1 MALVHQLT
9 KFNDPR
15 LFIHCLGLTRRHKVL
30 HSLGL
35 AKYVHGSFIEEVL
48 SILSLNLI
56 DVRYVHHNLEAI
68 VDIRILLELLGR
80 VATRPQL
87 IADQLHHAF
96 PCLAHGLLQLLHRL
110 DSSLCERALNAGTHG
125 QEACCKPALNYS
137 LVVVLSDGEYFG

>member
-48 SILSLNLI
+48 SILGLNLI
-56 DVRYVHHNLEAI
+56 DVRYVHHNLKAI
-68 VDIRILLELLGR
+68 FDIRILFELLGCI
-80 VATRPQL
+80 ATWPQL
-87 IADQLHHAF
+87 ITDQLHHAF
-96 PCLAHGLLQLLHRL
+96 PCLTHCLL
-110 DSSLCERALNAGTHG
+110 
-125 QEACCKPALNYS
+125 
-137 LVVVLSDGEYFG
+137 